1 MTTKQLT
8 ISNMTAEPLNGSEAI
23 SDKTLDAVV
32 GGLNP
37 QPLPPRVAF
46 SSVAFSR
53 AIITGIILR

>member
-8 ISNMTAEPLNGSEAI
+8 ISSRTAEPLNGSEAI
-23 SDKTLDAVV
+23 SDKALDSVV

-46 SSVAFSR
+46 SR